1 MFAGGVISHIDNLDV
16 PEVLI
21 GEILK
26 CGFRTS
32 SLTPTCA
39 DAQVF
44 FAQNPAPALLLRQLL
59 VYPAKNPS
67 LANGVVMLFG
77 LFRWLF
83 RMMFR
88 VRLTGNT
95 DALWQQKV
103 LITPNH
109 VSFIDGILVALFLP
123 VRPVFAVYSSISQK
137 WFMRLLA
144 PLIDF
149 VPLDPSKPMSIK
161 HLVRLIEQGR
171 PVVIFP
177 EGRISVT
184 GSLMKIYDGAAFVA
198 AKSQATIVPLRIE
211 GAELTFSSRLKGLV
225 KRRLFPRIQLHL
237 LPPTSISMPDA
248 PRARDR
254 RKIAG
259 EMLHQIMM
267 EARMAVRPRETL
279 YESLLAAQSRF
290 GAKKLC
296 VEDINFQ
303 PDSYRKLLTK
313 TLFVARI
320 LEKYSVRGEKIGLML
335 PNAGISAAVIFGA
348 IARGRIPAMMNYT
361 AGVKGLSSAI
371 TAAQLNTIF
380 TSRTFLEKGKLWH
393 LPEQLTQV
401 RWVFLEDL
409 KGDVTGRDKLWIFS
423 RLLMPRL
430 AQVPQSPEDPAM
442 VLFTSGSE
450 GNPKGVVHSHKSLL
464 ANVEQIKTIADFT
477 ARDRFMSALPLFHSF
492 GLTVGLFTPLLTGAE
507 VFLYPSPL
515 HYRIVPELVY
525 DRNCTVL
532 FGTSTFLSHYARFAN
547 PYDFYKVRYVVA
559 GAEKLQESTKQLWQ
573 DKFGLRILEGYGV
586 TECAP
591 VVSIN
596 VPMAAK
602 PGTVGRILPGMD
614 ARLLAVPGI
623 EQGGRLQLKGPNVMN
638 GYLRVEAPGVLEAPT
653 AENVNGELETGWY
666 DTGDIVT
673 FDEQGFVQIQ
683 GRAKRFAKIA
693 GEMVS
698 LEMVEQ
704 LAMAVC
710 ADKLH
715 ATVVKQDA
723 SKGEALVLFT
733 TDTEMTRDKLLLQ
746 ARSTGV
752 PELAV
757 PRDIR
762 LLKQLPV
769 LGSGKPDFVTL
780 KGMVDSDGTT

>member
-1 MFAGGVISHIDNLDV
+1 
-16 PEVLI
+16 
-21 GEILK
+21 
-26 CGFRTS
+26 
-32 SLTPTCA
+32 
-39 DAQVF
+39 
-44 FAQNPAPALLLRQLL
+44 
-59 VYPAKNPS
+59 
-67 LANGVVMLFG
+67 VVHA
-77 LFRWLF
+77 
-83 RMMFR
+83 
-88 VRLTGNT
+88 RLT
-95 DALWQQKV
+95 
-103 LITPNH
+103 
-109 VSFIDGILVALFLP
+109 S
-123 VRPVFAVYSSISQK
+123 
-137 WFMRLLA
+137 
-144 PLIDF
+144 LIDF
-149 VPLDPSKPMSIK
+149 VPLDPTKPMMIK

-177 EGRISVT
+177 EGRISIT
-184 GSLMKIYDGAAFVA
+184 GSLMKIYDGAGFVA
-198 AKSQATIVPLRIE
+198 AKSGATVVPVRIE
-211 GAELTFSSRLKGLV
+211 GAELTFFSRLKGLV
-225 KRRLFPRIQLHL
+225 KQRLFPRITLHM
-237 LPPTSISMPDA
+237 LPPTTLPMPDA

-259 EMLHQIMM
+259 EMLHQVMM

-279 YESLLAAQSRF
+279 YESLLSAMYRY
-290 GAKKLC
+290 GAKKHC
-296 VEDINFQ
+296 IDDINFA
-303 PDSYRKLLTK
+303 PDSYHKLLTK
-313 TLFVARI
+313 TLFVGRI
-320 LEKYSVRGEKIGLML
+320 LEKYSKQGEKIGLLL

-348 IARGRIPAMMNYT
+348 VSRGRIPAMLNYT
-361 AGVKGLSSAI
+361 AGVKGLSSAF
-371 TAAQLNTIF
+371 TAAQINTVF
-380 TSRTFLEKGKLWH
+380 TSRTFLDKGKLWH

-409 KGDVTGRDKLWIFS
+409 KAEVTAGDKLWIFAH
-423 RLLMPRL
+423 LLMPHL
-430 AQVPQSPEDPAM
+430 AQVKQQPEDAA
-442 VLFTSGSE
+442 VILFTSGSE

-515 HYRIVPELVY
+515 HYRIVPELTY
-525 DRNCTVL
+525 DRNCTVI
-532 FGTSTFLSHYARFAN
+532 FGTSTFLGNYARFAN
-547 PYDFYKVRYVVA
+547 PYDFHRVRYVVA
-559 GAEKLQESTKQLWQ
+559 GAEKLQESTRQLWQ

-623 EQGGRLQLKGPNVMN
+623 EEGGRLQLKGPNVMN
-638 GYLRVEAPGVLEAPT
+638 GYLRVENPGVLEAPT
-653 AENVNGELETGWY
+653 AENINGEVETGWY
-666 DTGDIVT
+666 DTGDIVR
-673 FDEQGFVQIQ
+673 FDEQGYVQIQ

-704 LAMAVC
+704 LALAVS
-710 ADKLH
+710 ADKMH
-715 ATVVKQDA
+715 ATAVKTDA

-733 TDTEMTRDKLLLQ
+733 TDSELKREQLLQ
-746 ARSTGV
+746 KAREHGI

-762 LLKQLPV
+762 YLKQLPV

-780 KGMVDSDGTT
+780 KGMVDQAEPHNE

>member
-1 MFAGGVISHIDNLDV
+1 ML
-16 PEVLI
+16 L
-21 GEILK
+21 
-26 CGFRTS
+26 GFFR
-32 SLTPTCA
+32 L
-39 DAQVF
+39 
-44 FAQNPAPALLLRQLL
+44 
-59 VYPAKNPS
+59 
-67 LANGVVMLFG
+67 
-77 LFRWLF
+77 LFRV
-83 RMMFR
+83 MFR
-88 VRLTGNT
+88 VRMTGNA
-95 DALWQQKV
+95 DVLNQPRV

-109 VSFIDGILVALFLP
+109 VSFIDGILLALFLP
-123 VRPVFAVYSSISQK
+123 GRPVFAVYTSISQK
-137 WFMRLLA
+137 WFMRSLA
-144 PLIDF
+144 KIIDF
-149 VPLDPSKPMSIK
+149 VPLDPTKPMSIK
-161 HLVRLIEQGR
+161 QLVRMIESGR
-171 PVVIFP
+171 QVVIFP
-177 EGRISVT
+177 EGRISTT

-198 AKSQATIVPLRIE
+198 AKSQAVVVPVRIE
-211 GAELTFSSRLKGLV
+211 GAELTYASRLKGLV
-225 KRRLFPRIQLHL
+225 KRRLFPQIQLHI
-237 LPPTSISMPDA
+237 LPPTSLPMPEA

-279 YESLLAAQSRF
+279 YESLLAAQYRY
-290 GAKKLC
+290 GERKAC
-296 VEDINFQ
+296 IEDINFQ
-303 PDSYRKLLTK
+303 PDTYRKLLTK

-320 LEKYSVRGEKIGLML
+320 LEKYSAKGEKIGLML

-348 IARGRIPAMMNYT
+348 IARGRVPAMMNYT

-371 TAAQLNTIF
+371 TAAEIKTIF
-380 TSRTFLEKGKLWH
+380 TSRTFLDKGKLWH

-409 KGDVTGRDKLWIFS
+409 KGDVTTKDKLWIFGH
-423 RLLMPRL
+423 LLVPHL
-430 AQVPQSPEDPAM
+430 AQVKQKPEDAAM

-450 GNPKGVVHSHKSLL
+450 GNPKGVVHSHKSIL

-477 ARDRFMSALPLFHSF
+477 ADDRFMSALPLFHSF

-532 FGTSTFLSHYARFAN
+532 FGTSTFLGHYARFAN
-547 PYDFYKVRYVVA
+547 PYDFRKVRYVVA
-559 GAEKLQESTKQLWQ
+559 GAEKLQESTKEIWQ

-638 GYLRVEAPGVLEAPT
+638 GYLRVENPGVLEQPT
-653 AENVNGELETGWY
+653 AENQHGELETGWY
-666 DTGDIVT
+666 DTGDIVA

-704 LAMAVC
+704 LALAVSP
-710 ADKLH
+710 DKMH
-715 ATVVKQDA
+715 ATAVKQDV

-733 TDTEMTRDKLLLQ
+733 TDNELTRDKLQQQ
-746 ARSTGV
+746 ARSSGV

-762 LLKQLPV
+762 FMKQLPL

-780 KGMVDSDGTT
+780 KTMVDQAENVHE

>member
-1 MFAGGVISHIDNLDV
+1 MYSASTLFTPNGVDM
-16 PEVLI
+16 LI
-21 GEILK
+21 GF
-26 CGFRTS
+26 FR
-32 SLTPTCA
+32 
-39 DAQVF
+39 
-44 FAQNPAPALLLRQLL
+44 LLFK
-59 VYPAKNPS
+59 A
-67 LANGVVMLFG
+67 
-77 LFRWLF
+77 
-83 RMMFR
+83 MFR
-88 VRLTGNT
+88 VRLTGDT
-95 DALWQQKV
+95 DALRLPKV

-109 VSFIDGILVALFLP
+109 VSFLDGMLLALFLP
-123 VRPVFAVYSSISQK
+123 GRPVFAVYTSISEK
-137 WFMRLLA
+137 WFMRA
-144 PLIDF
+144 IKPLIDF
-149 VPLDPSKPMSIK
+149 VPLDPTKPMSIK
-161 HLVRLIEQGR
+161 HLVRLVDQGR

-177 EGRISVT
+177 EGRITVS

-198 AKSQATIVPLRIE
+198 AKSQATVVPLRIE
-211 GAELTFSSRLKGLV
+211 GAELTFASRLKGLV
-225 KRRLFPRIQLHL
+225 KRRLFPRISLHL
-237 LPPTSISMPDA
+237 LPPTQLPMPDA

-254 RKIAG
+254 RRIAG

-279 YESLLAAQSRF
+279 YEALLSAQYRF
-290 GAKKLC
+290 GDRKPC

-320 LEKYSVRGEKIGLML
+320 LEKYSQSGERIGLML

-348 IARGRIPAMMNYT
+348 VARRRIPAMMNYT

-371 TAAQLNTIF
+371 TAAEIKTIF
-380 TSRTFLEKGKLWH
+380 TSRTFLDKGKLWH

-409 KGDVTGRDKLWIFS
+409 KGDVTTADKLWIFGH
-423 RLLMPRL
+423 LLMPHL
-430 AQVPQSPEDPAM
+430 AQVPQRPEDDAII
-442 VLFTSGSE
+442 LFTSGSE
-450 GNPKGVVHSHKSLL
+450 GHPKGVVHSHKSIL

-477 ARDRFMSALPLFHSF
+477 AADRFMSALPLFHSF
-492 GLTVGLFTPLLTGAE
+492 GLTVGLFTPLFTGAQ

-532 FGTSTFLSHYARFAN
+532 FGTSTFLGNYARFAN
-547 PYDFYKVRYVVA
+547 PYDFFKVRYVVA

-614 ARLLAVPGI
+614 ARLMAVPGI
-623 EQGGRLQLKGPNVMN
+623 EQGGRLQLKGPNIMN
-638 GYLRVEAPGVLEAPT
+638 GYLRVEKPGVLEAPA
-653 AENVNGELETGWY
+653 AENPQGQLEAGWY
-666 DTGDIVT
+666 DTGDIVA

-698 LEMVEQ
+698 LETVEQ
-704 LAMAVC
+704 LALAVSP
-710 ADKLH
+710 DKMH
-715 ATVVKQDA
+715 ATAIRQDA

-733 TDTEMTRDKLLLQ
+733 TDAELTREQLLQ
-746 ARSTGV
+746 KARAGGV

-762 LLKQLPV
+762 FLKQMPL

-780 KGMVDSDGTT
+780 KGMVDEGEKADA

>member
-1 MFAGGVISHIDNLDV
+1 MMLGF
-16 PEVLI
+16 
-21 GEILK
+21 
-26 CGFRTS
+26 FRT
-32 SLTPTCA
+32 
-39 DAQVF
+39 
-44 FAQNPAPALLLRQLL
+44 
-59 VYPAKNPS
+59 
-67 LANGVVMLFG
+67 
-77 LFRWLF
+77 LFRLLY
-83 RMMFR
+83 R
-88 VRLTGNT
+88 VELTGNT
-95 DALWQQKV
+95 QALSGERV

-109 VSFIDGILVALFLP
+109 VSFIDGILLALFLP
-123 VRPVFAVYSSISQK
+123 GRPVFAVYTSISQS
-137 WFMRLLA
+137 WYMRALSN
-144 PLIDF
+144 LIDF
-149 VPLDPSKPMSIK
+149 VPLDPTKPMSIK
-161 HLVRLIEQGR
+161 QLVRLIESGR

-177 EGRISVT
+177 EGRISVS

-198 AKSQATIVPLRIE
+198 AKSRATVIPVRIE
-211 GAELTFSSRLKGLV
+211 GAELTFFSRLKGLV
-225 KRRLFPRIQLHL
+225 KQRLFPRIRLHI
-237 LPPTSISMPDA
+237 LPPTQLPMPEA

-254 RKIAG
+254 RRLAG

-279 YESLLAAQSRF
+279 FEALLAAQYRY
-290 GAKKLC
+290 GAGKNC
-296 VEDINFQ
+296 VEDINFK
-303 PDSYRKLLTK
+303 PDTYRKLLTK

-320 LEKYSVRGEKIGLML
+320 LDKYSAQGEKIGLML
-335 PNAGISAAVIFGA
+335 PNAGIAAAVIFGA

-361 AGVKGLSSAI
+361 AGVKGLGSAI
-371 TAAQLNTIF
+371 TAAQIKTIF
-380 TSRTFLEKGKLWH
+380 TSRQFMEKGKLWH

-401 RWVFLEDL
+401 RWIYLEDL
-409 KGDVTGRDKLWIFS
+409 KGEVTTADKLWIFGH
-423 RLLMPRL
+423 LLMPHL
-430 AQVPQSPEDPAM
+430 AQVPQQPEDDAL

-450 GNPKGVVHSHKSLL
+450 GNPKGVVHSHKSIL
-464 ANVEQIKTIADFT
+464 ANVEQIRTIADFT

-532 FGTSTFLSHYARFAN
+532 FGTSTFLGHYARFAN
-547 PYDFYKVRYVVA
+547 PYDFYRLRYVVA
-559 GAEKLQESTKQLWQ
+559 GAEKLQESTRQLWQ
-573 DKFGLRILEGYGV
+573 DKFGLRVLEGYGV

-614 ARLLAVPGI
+614 ARLMAVPGI
-623 EQGGRLQLKGPNVMN
+623 EEGGRLQLKGPNIMT
-638 GYLRVEAPGVLEAPT
+638 GYLRVENPGVLERPA
-653 AENVNGELETGWY
+653 AENAEGELEPGWY
-666 DTGDIVT
+666 DTGDIVR

-693 GEMVS
+693 GEMIS

-704 LAMAVC
+704 LALMASP
-710 ADKLH
+710 DKMH
-715 ATVVKQDA
+715 ATVVKSDA
-723 SKGEALVLFT
+723 SKGEALVMFT
-733 TDTEMTRDKLLLQ
+733 TDSELTRETLLKQ
-746 ARSTGV
+746 ARAQGV

-762 LLKQLPV
+762 FLKQLPV

-780 KGMVDSDGTT
+780 KSKLDEAEAQHA

>member
-1 MFAGGVISHIDNLDV
+1 
-16 PEVLI
+16 
-21 GEILK
+21 
-26 CGFRTS
+26 
-32 SLTPTCA
+32 
-39 DAQVF
+39 
-44 FAQNPAPALLLRQLL
+44 
-59 VYPAKNPS
+59 
-67 LANGVVMLFG
+67 MLFG
-77 LFRWLF
+77 FFRTLFRIL
-83 RMMFR
+83 FR
-88 VRLTGNT
+88 VRLTGDT
-95 DALWQQKV
+95 QALHAGRV

-109 VSFIDGILVALFLP
+109 VSFIDGILLALFLP
-123 VRPVFAVYSSISQK
+123 VRPVFAVYTSVSKQ
-137 WFMRLLA
+137 WYMRWLTS
-144 PLIDF
+144 LIDF
-149 VPLDPSKPMSIK
+149 VPLDPTKPMMIK
-161 HLVRLIEQGR
+161 NLVRLIEQGR

-177 EGRISVT
+177 EGRISIT
-184 GSLMKIYDGAAFVA
+184 GSLMKIYDGAGFVA
-198 AKSQATIVPLRIE
+198 AKSGATVVPVRIE
-211 GAELTFSSRLKGLV
+211 GAELTFFSRLKGLV
-225 KRRLFPRIQLHL
+225 KQRLFPRITLHL
-237 LPPTSISMPDA
+237 LPPTTLPMPDA

-259 EMLHQIMM
+259 EMLHQVMM

-279 YESLLAAQSRF
+279 YESLLSAMYRY
-290 GAKKLC
+290 GAKKHC
-296 VEDINFQ
+296 IDDINFA
-303 PDSYRKLLTK
+303 PDSYHKLLTK
-313 TLFVARI
+313 TLFVGRI
-320 LEKYSVRGEKIGLML
+320 LEKYSKQGEKIGLLL

-348 IARGRIPAMMNYT
+348 VSRGRIPAMLNYT
-361 AGVKGLSSAI
+361 AGVKGLSSAF
-371 TAAQLNTIF
+371 TAAQINTVF
-380 TSRTFLEKGKLWH
+380 TSRTFLDKGKLWH

-409 KGDVTGRDKLWIFS
+409 KAEVTAGDKLWIFAH
-423 RLLMPRL
+423 LLMPHL
-430 AQVPQSPEDPAM
+430 AQVKQQPEDAA
-442 VLFTSGSE
+442 VILFTSGSE

-477 ARDRFMSALPLFHSF
+477 AKDRFMSALPLFHSF

-515 HYRIVPELVY
+515 HYRIVPELTY
-525 DRNCTVL
+525 DRNCTVI
-532 FGTSTFLSHYARFAN
+532 FGTSTFLGNYARFAN
-547 PYDFYKVRYVVA
+547 PYDFHRVRYVVA
-559 GAEKLQESTKQLWQ
+559 GAEKLQESTRQLWQ

-623 EQGGRLQLKGPNVMN
+623 EEGGRLQLKGPNVMN
-638 GYLRVEAPGVLEAPT
+638 GYLRVENPGVLEVPT
-653 AENVNGELETGWY
+653 AENVNGEVETGWY
-666 DTGDIVT
+666 DTGDIVR
-673 FDEQGFVQIQ
+673 FDEQGYVQIQ

-704 LAMAVC
+704 LALAVS
-710 ADKLH
+710 ADKMH
-715 ATVVKQDA
+715 ATAVKTDA

-733 TDTEMTRDKLLLQ
+733 TDSELKREQLLQ
-746 ARSTGV
+746 KAREHGI

-762 LLKQLPV
+762 YLKQLPV

-780 KGMVDSDGTT
+780 KGMVDQAEPHNE

>member
-1 MFAGGVISHIDNLDV
+1 
-16 PEVLI
+16 
-21 GEILK
+21 
-26 CGFRTS
+26 
-32 SLTPTCA
+32 
-39 DAQVF
+39 
-44 FAQNPAPALLLRQLL
+44 
-59 VYPAKNPS
+59 
-67 LANGVVMLFG
+67 MLFG
-77 LFRWLF
+77 FFRTLFRIL
-83 RMMFR
+83 FR
-88 VRLTGNT
+88 VRLTGDT
-95 DALWQQKV
+95 QALHAERV
-103 LITPNH
+103 IITPNH
-109 VSFIDGILVALFLP
+109 VSFIDGILLALFLP
-123 VRPVFAVYSSISQK
+123 VRPVFAVYTSISQQ
-137 WFMRLLA
+137 WYMRWLSSV
-144 PLIDF
+144 IEF
-149 VPLDPSKPMSIK
+149 VPLDPTKPMMIK
-161 HLVRLIEQGR
+161 HLVRLIGQGR

-177 EGRISVT
+177 EGRISIT
-184 GSLMKIYDGAAFVA
+184 GSLMKIYDGAGFVA
-198 AKSQATIVPLRIE
+198 AKSGATVVPVRIE
-211 GAELTFSSRLKGLV
+211 GAELTFFSRLKGLV
-225 KRRLFPRIQLHL
+225 KQRLFPRITLHL
-237 LPPTSISMPDA
+237 LPPTTLPMPDA

-279 YESLLAAQSRF
+279 YESLLTAMYRY
-290 GAKKLC
+290 GAKKNC
-296 VEDINFQ
+296 IDDINFA
-303 PDSYRKLLTK
+303 PDTYRKLLTK
-313 TLFVARI
+313 TLFVGRI
-320 LEKYSVRGEKIGLML
+320 LEKYSQQGEKIGLML

-348 IARGRIPAMMNYT
+348 VSRGRVPAMLNYT
-361 AGVKGLSSAI
+361 AGVKGLSSAF
-371 TAAQLNTIF
+371 TAAQIKTVF
-380 TSRTFLEKGKLWH
+380 TSRTFLDKGKLWH

-409 KGDVTGRDKLWIFS
+409 KAEVTLGDKLWIFAH
-423 RLLMPRL
+423 LLMPHL
-430 AQVPQSPEDPAM
+430 AQVKQQPEDAA
-442 VLFTSGSE
+442 VILFTSGSE

-515 HYRIVPELVY
+515 HYRIVPELTY
-525 DRNCTVL
+525 DRNCTVI
-532 FGTSTFLSHYARFAN
+532 FGTSTFLGNYARFAN
-547 PYDFYKVRYVVA
+547 PYDFHRVRYVVA
-559 GAEKLQESTKQLWQ
+559 GAEKLQESTRQLWQ
-573 DKFGLRILEGYGV
+573 NKFGLRILEGYGV

-623 EQGGRLQLKGPNVMN
+623 EEGGRLQLKGPNIMN
-638 GYLRVEAPGVLEAPT
+638 GYLRVENPGVLEAPT
-653 AENVNGELETGWY
+653 AENANGEVETGWY
-666 DTGDIVT
+666 DTGDIVR
-673 FDEQGFVQIQ
+673 FDDQGYVQIQ

-704 LAMAVC
+704 LALAVSP
-710 ADKLH
+710 DKMH
-715 ATVVKQDA
+715 ATAVKADA

-733 TDTEMTRDKLLLQ
+733 TDSELKRDLLLQ
-746 ARSTGV
+746 HARAHGI

-762 LLKQLPV
+762 YLKQLPV

-780 KGMVDSDGTT
+780 KGMVEQAEPHDE

>member
-1 MFAGGVISHIDNLDV
+1 
-16 PEVLI
+16 
-21 GEILK
+21 
-26 CGFRTS
+26 
-32 SLTPTCA
+32 
-39 DAQVF
+39 
-44 FAQNPAPALLLRQLL
+44 
-59 VYPAKNPS
+59 
-67 LANGVVMLFG
+67 MLFSF
-77 LFRWLF
+77 FRNLC
-83 RMMFR
+83 RVLYR
-88 VRLTGNT
+88 VRVTGDT
-95 DALWQQKV
+95 QALKGERV

-109 VSFIDGILVALFLP
+109 VSFIDGILLALFLP
-123 VRPVFAVYSSISQK
+123 VRPVFAVYTSISQQ
-137 WFMRLLA
+137 WYMRWLKSF
-144 PLIDF
+144 IDF
-149 VPLDPSKPMSIK
+149 VPLDPTQPMAIK
-161 HLVRLIEQGR
+161 HLVRLVEQGR

-177 EGRISVT
+177 EGRITTT
-184 GSLMKIYDGAAFVA
+184 GSLMKIYDGAGFVA
-198 AKSQATIVPLRIE
+198 AKSGATVIPVRIE
-211 GAELTFSSRLKGLV
+211 GAELTHFSRLKGLV
-225 KRRLFPRIQLHL
+225 KRRLFPQITLHI
-237 LPPTSISMPDA
+237 LPPTQVEMPDA

-279 YESLLAAQSRF
+279 YESLLSAMYRF
-290 GAKKLC
+290 GAGKKC
-296 VEDINFQ
+296 VEDVNFT

-313 TLFVARI
+313 TLFVGRI
-320 LEKYSVRGEKIGLML
+320 LEKYSVEGERIGLML

-348 IARGRIPAMMNYT
+348 IARRRIPAMMNYT
-361 AGVKGLSSAI
+361 AGVKGLTSAI
-371 TAAQLNTIF
+371 TAAEIKTIF
-380 TSRTFLEKGKLWH
+380 TSRQFLDKGKLWH

-401 RWVFLEDL
+401 RWVYLEDL
-409 KGDVTGRDKLWIFS
+409 KADVTTADKVWIFS
-423 RLLMPRL
+423 HLLMPRL
-430 AQVPQSPEDPAM
+430 AQVKQQPEEEALI
-442 VLFTSGSE
+442 LFTSGSE
-450 GNPKGVVHSHKSLL
+450 GHPKGVVHSHKSIL

-477 ARDRFMSALPLFHSF
+477 TNDRFMSALPLFHSF

-525 DRNCTVL
+525 DRSCTVL
-532 FGTSTFLSHYARFAN
+532 FGTSTFLGHYARFAN
-547 PYDFYKVRYVVA
+547 PYDFYRLRYVVA

-602 PGTVGRILPGMD
+602 PGTD
-614 ARLLAVPGI
+614 ARLLSVPGI
-623 EQGGRLQLKGPNVMN
+623 EEGGRLQLKGPNIMN
-638 GYLRVEAPGVLEAPT
+638 GYLRVEKPGVLEVPT
-653 AENVNGELETGWY
+653 AENVRGEMERGWY
-666 DTGDIVT
+666 DTGDIVR

-704 LAMAVC
+704 LALGVSP
-710 ADKLH
+710 DKVH
-715 ATVVKQDA
+715 ATAIKSDA

-733 TDTEMTRDKLLLQ
+733 TDNELTRDKLQ
-746 ARSTGV
+746 QYAREHGV

-762 LLKQLPV
+762 YLKQMPL

-780 KGMVDSDGTT
+780 KSWVDEAEQHDE

>member
-1 MFAGGVISHIDNLDV
+1 M
-16 PEVLI
+16 LI
-21 GEILK
+21 G
-26 CGFRTS
+26 
-32 SLTPTCA
+32 
-39 DAQVF
+39 F
-44 FAQNPAPALLLRQLL
+44 FRQLFKVL
-59 VYPAKNPS
+59 
-67 LANGVVMLFG
+67 
-77 LFRWLF
+77 
-83 RMMFR
+83 FR
-88 VRLTGNT
+88 VRMTGDTAALTQ
-95 DALWQQKV
+95 AKV

-109 VSFIDGILVALFLP
+109 VSFIDGILLALFLP

-137 WFMRLLA
+137 WFMRWLA

-149 VPLDPSKPMSIK
+149 VPLDPTKPMSIK
-161 HLVRLIEQGR
+161 YLVRLIEQGR

-177 EGRISVT
+177 EGRISVS

-198 AKSQATIVPLRIE
+198 AKSGATIIPVRIE
-211 GAELTFSSRLKGLV
+211 GAELTYFSRLRGLV
-225 KRRLFPRIQLHL
+225 KQRLFPQIRLHL
-237 LPPTSISMPDA
+237 LPPTRIEMPDA

-279 YESLLAAQSRF
+279 FESLIAAQYRY
-290 GAKKLC
+290 GAKKPC

-303 PDSYRKLLTK
+303 PDSYHKLMTK

-320 LEKYSVRGEKIGLML
+320 LEKYSEKGERIGLML

-371 TAAQLNTIF
+371 TAAELKTIF
-380 TSRTFLEKGKLWH
+380 TSRTFLDKGKLWH
-393 LPEQLTQV
+393 LTEQLTQV

-409 KGDVTGRDKLWIFS
+409 KGDVTAGDKLWIFS
-423 RLLMPRL
+423 RLLMPHL
-430 AQVPQSPEDPAM
+430 AQVPQKPEDPAII
-442 VLFTSGSE
+442 LFTSGSE
-450 GNPKGVVHSHKSLL
+450 GNPKGVVHSHKSIL

-477 ARDRFMSALPLFHSF
+477 ANDRFMSALPLFHSF

-532 FGTSTFLSHYARFAN
+532 FGTSTFLGHYARFAN
-547 PYDFYKVRYVVA
+547 PYDFYRLRYVVA
-559 GAEKLQESTKQLWQ
+559 GAEKLQQSTKELWQ

-614 ARLLAVPGI
+614 ARLLAIPGI
-623 EQGGRLQLKGPNVMN
+623 EKGGRLQLKGPNIMT
-638 GYLRVEAPGVLEAPT
+638 GYLRVENPGVLEKPQ
-653 AENVNGELETGWY
+653 AENQRGEWEAGWY
-666 DTGDIVT
+666 DTGDIVA

-683 GRAKRFAKIA
+683 GRARRFAKIA

-704 LAMAVC
+704 VALAVSPEKM
-710 ADKLH
+710 H
-715 ATVVKQDA
+715 ATAVKSDP

-733 TDTEMTRDKLLLQ
+733 TDNELTRERLLQ
-746 ARSTGV
+746 YARANGV

-762 LLKQLPV
+762 WLKQLPL

-780 KGMVDSDGTT
+780 KGMVEEAEQHNE

>member
-1 MFAGGVISHIDNLDV
+1 
-16 PEVLI
+16 
-21 GEILK
+21 
-26 CGFRTS
+26 
-32 SLTPTCA
+32 
-39 DAQVF
+39 
-44 FAQNPAPALLLRQLL
+44 
-59 VYPAKNPS
+59 
-67 LANGVVMLFG
+67 MLFG
-77 LFRWLF
+77 FFRALC
-83 RMMFR
+83 RILFR
-88 VRLTGNT
+88 VRLHGDTRSLS
-95 DALWQQKV
+95 APRV

-109 VSFIDGILVALFLP
+109 VSFIDGILLALFLP
-123 VRPVFAVYSSISQK
+123 GRPVFAVYTSISQQ
-137 WFMRLLA
+137 WYMRWLKS
-144 PLIDF
+144 LIDF
-149 VPLDPSKPMSIK
+149 VPLDPTKPMSVK
-161 HLVRLIEQGR
+161 YLVRLIEQGR

-177 EGRISVT
+177 EGRLTVT
-184 GSLMKIYDGAAFVA
+184 GSLMKIYEGAGFVA
-198 AKSQATIVPLRIE
+198 AKSQATVVPIRIE
-211 GAELTFSSRLKGLV
+211 GAELTFFSRLKGLV
-225 KRRLFPRIQLHL
+225 KQRLFPTINIHI
-237 LPPTSISMPDA
+237 LPPTTLEMPQA
-248 PRARDR
+248 PRARAR

-279 YESLLAAQSRF
+279 YEAFLAAKYRY
-290 GAKKLC
+290 GAGKHC
-296 VEDINFQ
+296 IEDINFK
-303 PDSYRKLLTK
+303 PDSYRGLLTK

-320 LEKYSVRGEKIGLML
+320 LEKYSAPRETIGLML
-335 PNAGISAAVIFGA
+335 PNAAISAAVILGA
-348 IARGRIPAMMNYT
+348 TVRGRIPAMMNYT

-371 TAAQLNTIF
+371 TAAQIKTVF
-380 TSRTFLEKGKLWH
+380 TSRQFLDKGKLWH

-409 KGDVTGRDKLWIFS
+409 KGDVTGADKLWIFS
-423 RLLMPRL
+423 RVLVPRL
-430 AQVPQSPEDPAM
+430 AQVKQEPEDAAM

-464 ANVEQIKTIADFT
+464 ANVEQIRTIADFT
-477 ARDRFMSALPLFHSF
+477 AKDRFMSALPLFHSF
-492 GLTVGLFTPLLTGAE
+492 GLTVGLFTPLFTGAE

-532 FGTSTFLSHYARFAN
+532 FGTSTFLGNYARFAN
-547 PYDFYKVRYVVA
+547 PYDFFRVRYVVA
-559 GAEKLQESTKQLWQ
+559 GAEKLQESTRQIWQ

-602 PGTVGRILPGMD
+602 PHTVGRILPGMD
-614 ARLLAVPGI
+614 ARLLEVPGI
-623 EQGGRLQLKGPNVMN
+623 EQGGRLQLKGPNIMK
-638 GYLRVEAPGVLEAPT
+638 GYLRVENPGVLEAPT
-653 AENVNGELETGWY
+653 AENAQGELEHGWY
-666 DTGDIVT
+666 DTGDIVA
-673 FDEQGFVQIQ
+673 FDEQGFCQIQ

-704 LAMAVC
+704 MATGVSPE
-710 ADKLH
+710 KLH

-733 TDTEMTRDKLLLQ
+733 TDGELTRDALQ
-746 ARSTGV
+746 QYARTHGI

-762 LLKQLPV
+762 VVKQLPV

-780 KGMVDSDGTT
+780 KGMVEQEQQNA

>member
-1 MFAGGVISHIDNLDV
+1 
-16 PEVLI
+16 
-21 GEILK
+21 
-26 CGFRTS
+26 
-32 SLTPTCA
+32 
-39 DAQVF
+39 
-44 FAQNPAPALLLRQLL
+44 
-59 VYPAKNPS
+59 
-67 LANGVVMLFG
+67 MLFG
-77 LFRWLF
+77 FFRTLFRILF
-83 RMMFR
+83 RI
-88 VRLTGNT
+88 RLTGDT
-95 DALWQQKV
+95 QSLQGDRV

-109 VSFIDGILVALFLP
+109 VSFIDGVLLALFLP
-123 VRPVFAVYSSISQK
+123 GRPVFAVYSSISQK
-137 WFMRLLA
+137 WFMRWLA
-144 PLIDF
+144 PLVDL
-149 VPLDPSKPMSIK
+149 VPLDPTKPMMIK

-184 GSLMKIYDGAAFVA
+184 GSLMKIYDGAGFVA
-198 AKSQATIVPLRIE
+198 AKSKATVVPLRIE
-211 GAELTFSSRLKGLV
+211 GAELTYFSRLKGLV
-225 KRRLFPRIQLHL
+225 KQRLFPQITLHI
-237 LPPTSISMPDA
+237 LPPTTLPMPDA

-279 YESLLAAQSRF
+279 YEALLAAQNRY
-290 GAKKLC
+290 GARKNC
-296 VEDINFQ
+296 VEDINFT
-303 PDSYRKLLTK
+303 PDTYRKLLTK
-313 TLFVARI
+313 TLFVGRI
-320 LEKYSVRGEKIGLML
+320 LEKYSQKGEKIGLML

-348 IARGRIPAMMNYT
+348 VSRGRVPAMMNYT
-361 AGVKGLSSAI
+361 AGVKGLTSAI
-371 TAAQLNTIF
+371 TAAEIKTVF
-380 TSRTFLEKGKLWH
+380 TSRQFLDKGKLWH
-393 LPEQLTQV
+393 LPEQLKQV

-409 KGDVTGRDKLWIFS
+409 KADVTTADKLWIFAH
-423 RLLMPRL
+423 LLAPHL
-430 AQVPQSPEDPAM
+430 AQVKQQPEDAAM
-442 VLFTSGSE
+442 ILFTSGSE
-450 GNPKGVVHSHKSLL
+450 GHPKGVVHSHKSIL

-477 ARDRFMSALPLFHSF
+477 AKDRFMSALPLFHSF
-492 GLTVGLFTPLLTGAE
+492 GLTVGLFTPLFTGAE

-515 HYRIVPELVY
+515 HYRVVPELVY

-532 FGTSTFLSHYARFAN
+532 FGTSTFLGHYARFAN
-547 PYDFYKVRYVVA
+547 PYDFFRVRYVVA
-559 GAEKLQESTKQLWQ
+559 GAEKLQDSTREIWQ

-596 VPMAAK
+596 VPMAAR

-623 EQGGRLQLKGPNVMN
+623 DDGGRLQLKGPNVMN
-638 GYLRVEAPGVLEAPT
+638 GYLRVENPGVLEAPT
-653 AENVNGELETGWY
+653 AENAAGEVETGWY
-666 DTGDIVT
+666 DTGDIVR

-704 LAMAVC
+704 LANALSPEKM
-710 ADKLH
+710 H
-715 ATVVKQDA
+715 ATAIKSDA

-733 TDTEMTRDKLLLQ
+733 TDSELKREQLLHY
-746 ARSTGV
+746 AREHGV

-762 LLKQLPV
+762 YLKQLPV
-769 LGSGKPDFVTL
+769 LGSGKPDFVAL
-780 KGMVDSDGTT
+780 KGMVEEEEHHDA

>member
-1 MFAGGVISHIDNLDV
+1 MYSASTLFTPNGVDM
-16 PEVLI
+16 LI
-21 GEILK
+21 GF
-26 CGFRTS
+26 FR
-32 SLTPTCA
+32 
-39 DAQVF
+39 
-44 FAQNPAPALLLRQLL
+44 LLFK
-59 VYPAKNPS
+59 A
-67 LANGVVMLFG
+67 
-77 LFRWLF
+77 
-83 RMMFR
+83 MFR
-88 VRLTGNT
+88 VRLTGDT
-95 DALWQQKV
+95 DALRLPKV

-109 VSFIDGILVALFLP
+109 VSFLDGMLLALFLP
-123 VRPVFAVYSSISQK
+123 GRPVFAVYTSISEK
-137 WFMRLLA
+137 WFMRA
-144 PLIDF
+144 IKPLIDF
-149 VPLDPSKPMSIK
+149 VPLDPTKPMSIK
-161 HLVRLIEQGR
+161 HLVRLVDQGR

-177 EGRISVT
+177 EGRITVS

-198 AKSQATIVPLRIE
+198 AKSQATVVPLRIE
-211 GAELTFSSRLKGLV
+211 GAELTFASRLKGLV
-225 KRRLFPRIQLHL
+225 KRRLFPRISLHL
-237 LPPTSISMPDA
+237 LPPTQLPMPDA

-254 RKIAG
+254 RRIAG

-279 YESLLAAQSRF
+279 YEALLSAQYRF
-290 GAKKLC
+290 GDRKPC

-320 LEKYSVRGEKIGLML
+320 LEKYSQPGERIGLML

-348 IARGRIPAMMNYT
+348 VARRRIPAMMNYT

-371 TAAQLNTIF
+371 TAAEIKTIF
-380 TSRTFLEKGKLWH
+380 TSRTFLDKGKLWH

-409 KGDVTGRDKLWIFS
+409 KGDVTAADKLWIFGH
-423 RLLMPRL
+423 LLMPHL
-430 AQVPQSPEDPAM
+430 AQVPQRPEDDAII
-442 VLFTSGSE
+442 LFTSGSE
-450 GNPKGVVHSHKSLL
+450 GHPKGVVHSHKSIL

-477 ARDRFMSALPLFHSF
+477 AADRFMSALPLFHSF
-492 GLTVGLFTPLLTGAE
+492 GLTVGLFTPLFTGAQ

-532 FGTSTFLSHYARFAN
+532 FGTSTFLGNYARFAN
-547 PYDFYKVRYVVA
+547 PYDFFKVRYVVA

-614 ARLLAVPGI
+614 ARLMAVPGI
-623 EQGGRLQLKGPNVMN
+623 EQGGRLQLKGPNIMN
-638 GYLRVEAPGVLEAPT
+638 GYLRVEKPGVLEAPA
-653 AENVNGELETGWY
+653 AENPQGLLEAGWY
-666 DTGDIVT
+666 DTGDIVA

-698 LEMVEQ
+698 LEIVEQ
-704 LAMAVC
+704 LALAVSP
-710 ADKLH
+710 DKMH
-715 ATVVKQDA
+715 ATAIKQDA

-733 TDTEMTRDKLLLQ
+733 TDAELTREQLLQ
-746 ARSTGV
+746 KARAGGV

-762 LLKQLPV
+762 FLKQMPL

-780 KGMVDSDGTT
+780 KGMVDEGEKSDE

>member
-1 MFAGGVISHIDNLDV
+1 
-16 PEVLI
+16 
-21 GEILK
+21 
-26 CGFRTS
+26 
-32 SLTPTCA
+32 
-39 DAQVF
+39 
-44 FAQNPAPALLLRQLL
+44 
-59 VYPAKNPS
+59 
-67 LANGVVMLFG
+67 MLFG
-77 LFRWLF
+77 FFRTLFRVLF
-83 RMMFR
+83 RIR
-88 VRLTGNT
+88 VTGDT
-95 DALWQQKV
+95 QALYSERV

-109 VSFIDGILVALFLP
+109 VSFLDGVLLALFLP
-123 VRPVFAVYSSISQK
+123 VRPVFAVYSSISEK
-137 WFMRLLA
+137 WYMRWLR

-149 VPLDPSKPMSIK
+149 VPLDPTKPMMIK
-161 HLVRLIEQGR
+161 HLVRLIGQGR

-184 GSLMKIYDGAAFVA
+184 GSLMKIYDGAGFVA
-198 AKSQATIVPLRIE
+198 AKSQATVVPLRID
-211 GAELTFSSRLKGLV
+211 GAELTFFSRLKGLV
-225 KRRLFPRIQLHL
+225 KQRLFPKITLHI
-237 LPPTSISMPDA
+237 LPPTSLPMPEA

-279 YESLLAAQSRF
+279 YESLLSAQYRY
-290 GAKKLC
+290 GAKKNC
-296 VEDINFQ
+296 IEDINFT
-303 PDSYRKLLTK
+303 PDTYRKLLTK
-313 TLFVARI
+313 TLFVGRI
-320 LEKYSVRGEKIGLML
+320 LEKYSKQGEKIGLML

-348 IARGRIPAMMNYT
+348 VSRGRIPAMMNYT

-371 TAAQLNTIF
+371 TAAQINTIF
-380 TSRTFLEKGKLWH
+380 TSRQFLDKGKLGH

-409 KGDVTGRDKLWIFS
+409 KADVTTADKLWIFAH
-423 RLLMPRL
+423 LLMPRL
-430 AQVPQSPEDPAM
+430 AQVKQQPEDDAII
-442 VLFTSGSE
+442 LFTSGSE
-450 GNPKGVVHSHKSLL
+450 GNPKGVVHSHKSIL

-477 ARDRFMSALPLFHSF
+477 ANDRFMSALPLFHSF

-532 FGTSTFLSHYARFAN
+532 FGTSTFLGNYARFAN
-547 PYDFYKVRYVVA
+547 PYDFFRVRYVVA
-559 GAEKLQESTKQLWQ
+559 GAEKLQDSTRQIWQ

-602 PGTVGRILPGMD
+602 PGTVGRILPGLD

-623 EQGGRLQLKGPNVMN
+623 EDGGRLQLKGPNVMN
-638 GYLRVEAPGVLEAPT
+638 GYLRVENPGVLEAPT
-653 AENVNGELETGWY
+653 AENVNGEVETGWY
-666 DTGDIVT
+666 DTGDIVR
-673 FDEQGFVQIQ
+673 FDNQGFVQIQ

-698 LEMVEQ
+698 LEMVET
-704 LAMAVC
+704 LATAVS
-710 ADKLH
+710 AEKMH
-715 ATVVKQDA
+715 ATVVKSDA

-733 TDTEMTRDKLLLQ
+733 TDGELKRDALLRY
-746 ARSTGV
+746 AREHGI

-762 LLKQLPV
+762 YLKQLPV

-780 KGMVDSDGTT
+780 KGMVEEAEQHNA

>member
-1 MFAGGVISHIDNLDV
+1 MFFGF
-16 PEVLI
+16 
-21 GEILK
+21 
-26 CGFRTS
+26 FRT
-32 SLTPTCA
+32 
-39 DAQVF
+39 
-44 FAQNPAPALLLRQLL
+44 
-59 VYPAKNPS
+59 
-67 LANGVVMLFG
+67 
-77 LFRWLF
+77 LFRVLF
-83 RMMFR
+83 RIR
-88 VRLTGNT
+88 VTGDT
-95 DALWQQKV
+95 QALYSERV

-109 VSFIDGILVALFLP
+109 VSFLDGVLLALFLP
-123 VRPVFAVYSSISQK
+123 VRPVFAVYSSISEK
-137 WFMRLLA
+137 WYMRWLR

-149 VPLDPSKPMSIK
+149 VPLDPTKPMMIK
-161 HLVRLIEQGR
+161 HLVRLIGQGR

-184 GSLMKIYDGAAFVA
+184 GSLMKIYDGAGFVA
-198 AKSQATIVPLRIE
+198 AKSQATVVPLRID
-211 GAELTFSSRLKGLV
+211 GAELTFFSRLKGLV
-225 KRRLFPRIQLHL
+225 KQRLFPKITLHI
-237 LPPTSISMPDA
+237 LPPTSLPMPEA

-279 YESLLAAQSRF
+279 YESLLSAQYRY
-290 GAKKLC
+290 GAKKNC
-296 VEDINFQ
+296 IEDINFT
-303 PDSYRKLLTK
+303 PDTYRKLLTK
-313 TLFVARI
+313 TLFVGRI
-320 LEKYSVRGEKIGLML
+320 LEKYSKQGEKIGLML

-348 IARGRIPAMMNYT
+348 VSRGRIPAMMNYT

-371 TAAQLNTIF
+371 TAAQINTIF
-380 TSRTFLEKGKLWH
+380 TSRQFLDKGKLWH

-409 KGDVTGRDKLWIFS
+409 KADVTTADKLWIFAH
-423 RLLMPRL
+423 LLMPRL
-430 AQVPQSPEDPAM
+430 AQVKQQPEDDAII
-442 VLFTSGSE
+442 LFTSGSE
-450 GNPKGVVHSHKSLL
+450 GNPKGVVHSHKSIL

-477 ARDRFMSALPLFHSF
+477 ANDRFMSALPLFHSF

-532 FGTSTFLSHYARFAN
+532 FGTSTFLGNYARFAN
-547 PYDFYKVRYVVA
+547 PYDFFRVRYVVA
-559 GAEKLQESTKQLWQ
+559 GAEKLQDSTRQIWQ

-602 PGTVGRILPGMD
+602 PGTVGRILPGLD

-623 EQGGRLQLKGPNVMN
+623 EDGGRLQLKGPNVMN
-638 GYLRVEAPGVLEAPT
+638 GYLRVENPGVLEAPT
-653 AENVNGELETGWY
+653 AENVNGEVETGWY
-666 DTGDIVT
+666 DTGDIVR
-673 FDEQGFVQIQ
+673 FDDQGFVQIQ

-698 LEMVEQ
+698 LEMVET
-704 LAMAVC
+704 LATAVS
-710 ADKLH
+710 AEKMH
-715 ATVVKQDA
+715 ATVVKSDA

-733 TDTEMTRDKLLLQ
+733 TDGELKRDALLRY
-746 ARSTGV
+746 AREHGI

-762 LLKQLPV
+762 YLKQLPV

-780 KGMVDSDGTT
+780 KGMVEEAEQHNA

>member
-1 MFAGGVISHIDNLDV
+1 
-16 PEVLI
+16 
-21 GEILK
+21 
-26 CGFRTS
+26 
-32 SLTPTCA
+32 
-39 DAQVF
+39 
-44 FAQNPAPALLLRQLL
+44 
-59 VYPAKNPS
+59 
-67 LANGVVMLFG
+67 MLFG
-77 LFRWLF
+77 FFRTLFRIL
-83 RMMFR
+83 FR
-88 VRLTGNT
+88 VRLTGDT
-95 DALWQQKV
+95 QALHAGRV

-109 VSFIDGILVALFLP
+109 VSFIDGILLALFLP
-123 VRPVFAVYSSISQK
+123 VRPVFAVYTSVSKQ
-137 WFMRLLA
+137 WYMRWLTS
-144 PLIDF
+144 LIDF
-149 VPLDPSKPMSIK
+149 VPLDPTKPMMIK

-177 EGRISVT
+177 EGRISIT
-184 GSLMKIYDGAAFVA
+184 GSLMKIYDGAGFVA
-198 AKSQATIVPLRIE
+198 AKSGATVVPVRIE
-211 GAELTFSSRLKGLV
+211 GAELTFFSRLKGLV
-225 KRRLFPRIQLHL
+225 KQRLFPRITLHL
-237 LPPTSISMPDA
+237 LPPTTLPMPDA

-259 EMLHQIMM
+259 EMLHQVMM

-279 YESLLAAQSRF
+279 YESLLSAMYRY
-290 GAKKLC
+290 GAKKHC
-296 VEDINFQ
+296 IDDINFA
-303 PDSYRKLLTK
+303 PDSYHKLLTK
-313 TLFVARI
+313 TLFVGRI
-320 LEKYSVRGEKIGLML
+320 LEKYSKQGEKIGLLL

-348 IARGRIPAMMNYT
+348 VSRGRIPAMLNYT
-361 AGVKGLSSAI
+361 AGVKGLSSAF
-371 TAAQLNTIF
+371 TAAQINTVF
-380 TSRTFLEKGKLWH
+380 TSRTFLDKGKLWH

-409 KGDVTGRDKLWIFS
+409 KAEVTAGDKLWIFAH
-423 RLLMPRL
+423 LLMPHL
-430 AQVPQSPEDPAM
+430 AQVKQQPEDAA
-442 VLFTSGSE
+442 VILFTSGSE

-515 HYRIVPELVY
+515 HYRIVPELTY
-525 DRNCTVL
+525 DRNCTVI
-532 FGTSTFLSHYARFAN
+532 FGTSTFLGNYARFAN
-547 PYDFYKVRYVVA
+547 PYDFHRVRYVVA
-559 GAEKLQESTKQLWQ
+559 GAEKLQESTRQLWQ

-623 EQGGRLQLKGPNVMN
+623 EEGGRLQLKGPNVMN
-638 GYLRVEAPGVLEAPT
+638 GYLRVENPGVLEAPT
-653 AENVNGELETGWY
+653 AENINGEVETGWY
-666 DTGDIVT
+666 DTGDIVR
-673 FDEQGFVQIQ
+673 FDEQGYVQIQ

-704 LAMAVC
+704 LALAVS
-710 ADKLH
+710 ADKMH
-715 ATVVKQDA
+715 ATAVKTDA

-733 TDTEMTRDKLLLQ
+733 TDSELKREQLLQ
-746 ARSTGV
+746 KAREHGI

-762 LLKQLPV
+762 YLKQLPV

-780 KGMVDSDGTT
+780 KGMIDQAEPHNE

>member
-1 MFAGGVISHIDNLDV
+1 MLT
-16 PEVLI
+16 
-21 GEILK
+21 
-26 CGFRTS
+26 GFIR
-32 SLTPTCA
+32 L
-39 DAQVF
+39 
-44 FAQNPAPALLLRQLL
+44 
-59 VYPAKNPS
+59 
-67 LANGVVMLFG
+67 
-77 LFRWLF
+77 LFRII
-83 RMMFR
+83 FR
-88 VRLTGNT
+88 VKLTGNT
-95 DALWQQKV
+95 GVLYQKKV

-109 VSFIDGILVALFLP
+109 VSFMDGMLLALFLP
-123 VRPVFAVYSSISQK
+123 IRPVFAVYTAISQK
-137 WFMRLLA
+137 WYMRMLS
-144 PLIDF
+144 PFFDF
-149 VPLDPSKPMSIK
+149 VPLDPAKPISIK

-198 AKSQATIVPLRIE
+198 AKSQAMIVPLRIE
-211 GAELTFSSRLKGLV
+211 GAELSFVSRLNGLV
-225 KRRLFPRIQLHL
+225 RRRLFPRIQLHV
-237 LPPTSISMPDA
+237 LPSTIIPMPEA

-254 RKIAG
+254 RKLAG

-279 YESLLAAQSRF
+279 YEALLAAQSRF
-290 GAKKLC
+290 GARKPC
-296 VEDINFQ
+296 IEDINFQ
-303 PDSYRKLLTK
+303 PDTYRKLLTK

-320 LEKYSVRGEKIGLML
+320 LDKYSEKGEKIGLML

-361 AGVKGLSSAI
+361 AGLQGLSSAI
-371 TAAQLNTIF
+371 TAAQIKTIF
-380 TSRTFLEKGKLWH
+380 TSRKFLDKGKLWH

-409 KGDVTGRDKLWIFS
+409 KGDVTTADKLWIFS

-430 AQVPQSPEDPAM
+430 AQVEQQPEDPAII
-442 VLFTSGSE
+442 LFTSGSE
-450 GNPKGVVHSHKSLL
+450 GHPKGVVHSHKSIL

-477 ARDRFMSALPLFHSF
+477 PRDRFMSALPLFHSF

-515 HYRIVPELVY
+515 HYRVVPELVY

-532 FGTSTFLSHYARFAN
+532 FGTSTFLGHYGRFAN
-547 PYDFYKVRYVVA
+547 PYDFYRIRYVVA

-602 PGTVGRILPGMD
+602 PGTVGRLLPGMD

-623 EQGGRLQLKGPNVMN
+623 EQGGRLQLKGPNIMT
-638 GYLRVEAPGVLEAPT
+638 GYLRVEAPGVLEKPS
-653 AENVNGELETGWY
+653 AENPQGEKEFGWY

-673 FDEQGFVQIQ
+673 FDEQGYVQIQ

-704 LAMAVC
+704 LALSVS

-715 ATVVKQDA
+715 ATVVKHDA
-723 SKGEALVLFT
+723 SKGEALVLYT
-733 TDTEMTRDKLLLQ
+733 TDASLNRERMLQQ
-746 ARSTGV
+746 ARMSGV

-762 LLKQLPV
+762 FLKQLPL

-780 KGMVDSDGTT
+780 SAWVDERETTE